1 MFRPV
6 RSAAG
11 AAALSVVVAGMAL
24 APATVASADTQ
35 LLPNGTFDGGTTSG
49 WKATNA
55 TLSVVTS
62 GFSGD
67 AAKVTHTG
75 TATSYGMY
83 ASPKPAMGLAPGT
96 QLQGTGEVLG
106 VPGRSICLMLQEY
119 TSSGAS
125 VQTVKG
131 CVTGNGTWQALP
143 ATTLTAKNS
152 GDTAGFRITQ
162 TGAKAGDSLQADSL
176 SLTDSSSPPP
186 PPTGVAGHWPL
197 DETSGAVVHD
207 TSGNNNNGTVVGP
220 VTIGV
225 PGYTSGTTAYS
236 FPGTKSPQGY
246 LTVPYSSTLV
256 AGPANI
262 DISFWLNTTHHD
274 SNLKAD
280 YDLVRMGDYPFQ
292 EYKVELEP
300 NGQLNCTYHG
310 SNGGG
315 NHAQGGP
322 DLADGSWH
330 FIECKKTA
338 TQVQLWI
345 DGTDVQNTN
354 FAVGT
359 VSPPSGSPLIMG
371 AHPGSDWYWGELD
384 DVTLTF
390 S

>member
-6 RSAAG
+6 RSAAV
-11 AAALSVVVAGMAL
+11 AAVLSLMGAGMAL
-24 APATVASADTQ
+24 APATVASAATQ
-35 LLPNGTFDGGTTSG
+35 LLPNATFDGGTTTG

-67 AAKVTHTG
+67 AAKVMQTG
-75 TATSYGMY
+75 TATSYSMY
-83 ASPKPAMGLAPGT
+83 ASPKPATGLAPGA
-96 QLQGTGEVLG
+96 QLQGIGEVLG

-119 TSSGAS
+119 TSGGSS

-131 CVTGNGTWQALP
+131 CVTGTGTWQALP

-152 GDTAGFRITQ
+152 GDTVGFRITQ
-162 TGAKAGDSLQADSL
+162 TGAKAGDSFQADSL
-176 SLTDSSSPPP
+176 SLTGPSSSPPP
-186 PPTGVAGHWPL
+186 TVAGHWPM
-197 DETSGAVVHD
+197 DETTGTKMAD
-207 TSGNNNNGTVVGP
+207 TSANGNTGNIIGP
-220 VTIGV
+220 VQLGV
-225 PGYTSGTTAYS
+225 PGPPALGTAYG
-236 FPGTKSPQGY
+236 FGGLKSPQTY
-246 LTVPYSSTLV
+246 VDVPWSSTLV
-256 AGPANI
+256 AGSANI
-262 DISFWLNTTHHD
+262 DISFYLNTTHHD
-274 SNLKAD
+274 SNLNAD

-330 FIECKKTA
+330 YIQCIKTA

-345 DGTDVQNTN
+345 DGADVKNTT
-354 FAVGT
+354 FTIGS
-359 VSPPSGSPLIMG
+359 VSPPSGSDLIMG

-384 DVTLTF
+384 DVTVTF
-390 S
+390 G

>member
-1 MFRPV
+1 M
-6 RSAAG
+6 
-11 AAALSVVVAGMAL
+11 VAGMAL
-24 APATVASADTQ
+24 VPASAAWAANM
-35 LLPNGTFDGGTTSG
+35 LPNGTFDGGTTSG

-55 TLSVVTS
+55 TLSVTTS

-75 TATSYGMY
+75 TTTSYSIY
-83 ASPKPAMGLAPGT
+83 ASPKPATGLAAGA
-96 QLQGTGEVLG
+96 QLQGAGEVLG
-106 VPGRSICLMLQEY
+106 ISGRSICLMLQEY
-119 TSSGAS
+119 TSGGSS

-131 CVTGNGTWQALP
+131 CVTGNGTWQPLP
-143 ATTLTAKNS
+143 TTTLTAKNT
-152 GDTAGFRITQ
+152 GDTVGFRITQ
-162 TGAKAGDSLQADSL
+162 TGARSGDYFQADSL
-176 SLTDSSSPPP
+176 SLTGSSSPPP
-186 PPTGVAGHWPL
+186 PPPGTAGQWPL
-197 DETSGAVVHD
+197 NETSGTAAHD
-207 TSGNNNNGTVVGP
+207 VSGNNNNGSIVGP

-236 FPGTKSPQGY
+236 FPGTSSPQGY
-246 LTVPYSSTLV
+246 VTVPYSSTLV
-256 AGPANI
+256 AGSANI
-262 DISFWLNTTHHD
+262 DISFYLNTTHHD

-280 YDLVRMGDYPFQ
+280 YDLVRMGDYPYQ

-330 FIECKKTA
+330 FIQCIKTA
-338 TQVQLWI
+338 TQIQLWI
-345 DGTDVQNTN
+345 DGTDVTNTN
-354 FAVGT
+354 FTVGS
-359 VSPPSGSPLIMG
+359 VSPPSGTPLIMG

-384 DVTLTF
+384 DVTLAF